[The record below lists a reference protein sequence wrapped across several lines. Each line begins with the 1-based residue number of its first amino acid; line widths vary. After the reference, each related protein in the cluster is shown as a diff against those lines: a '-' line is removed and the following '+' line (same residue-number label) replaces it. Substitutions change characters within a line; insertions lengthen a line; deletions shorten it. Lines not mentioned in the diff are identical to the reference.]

1 MTKRNWA
8 TRPLLNKYFLHR
20 SLKLTAT
27 LLLGASQLLE
37 SALAQPVIL
46 NPPIQNT
53 ANYTY
58 TEPATGNVFFGV
70 SQTLQNQLVPSQP
83 LIDPFGRL
91 TNCDGGL
98 LPNYTGFSVGLYE
111 PLNAVGDIGAPISL
125 TATVPPNQAG
135 ANKSVGIEP
144 NFFNANPFFLTNS
157 DQGKYSFL
165 LDPNRGQVSV
175 GSQYILAV
183 KPPANSSLGGRRI
196 RIVITAR
203 NGNILSYSAT
213 SLDGNPISSTNGQNS
228 INGTFNIGDAAA
240 VGLSLAIVNL
250 NLSICDAQS
259 IQILK
264 TGDRA
269 AAQPGDVVVYRLA
282 VKNLANNAIRL
293 PVILDDLP
301 VGFQYVNNSVRAELG
316 GASVPIAVSQNG
328 RTLTFQIQNT
338 ALPRAIVNS
347 AVLNLVYAAQVTN
360 DALRGNGINRAT
372 VSGVLFSTPPRDVR
386 DGPASYRIRV
396 QPGIL
401 SDCGTLIGRVF
412 VDKNFDG
419 EQQPGEPGMPNAVIY
434 MDDGTRIVTDANGFY
449 SLSNVLAG
457 SRTLAIDLTSTP
469 GYTLAPNLYFIE
481 RNSQSRLVRL
491 APGSLG
497 RVNFAVTP
505 AARGVNSSQQGGA
518 K

>member
-203 NGNILSYSAT
+203 NGDILSYSAT

-282 VKNLANNAIRL
+282 VKNLANTEIRL
-293 PVILDDLP
+293 PEIRDDLP

-328 RTLTFQIQNT
+328 RTLTF
-338 ALPRAIVNS
+338 
-347 AVLNLVYAAQVTN
+347 
-360 DALRGNGINRAT
+360 
-372 VSGVLFSTPPRDVR
+372 
-386 DGPASYRIRV
+386 
-396 QPGIL
+396 
-401 SDCGTLIGRVF
+401 
-412 VDKNFDG
+412 
-419 EQQPGEPGMPNAVIY
+419 
-434 MDDGTRIVTDANGFY
+434 
-449 SLSNVLAG
+449 
-457 SRTLAIDLTSTP
+457 
-469 GYTLAPNLYFIE
+469 
-481 RNSQSRLVRL
+481 
-491 APGSLG
+491 
-497 RVNFAVTP
+497 
-505 AARGVNSSQQGGA
+505 
-518 K
+518 

>member
-1 MTKRNWA
+1 
-8 TRPLLNKYFLHR
+8 
-20 SLKLTAT
+20 
-27 LLLGASQLLE
+27 
-37 SALAQPVIL
+37 
-46 NPPIQNT
+46 
-53 ANYTY
+53 
-58 TEPATGNVFFGV
+58 
-70 SQTLQNQLVPSQP
+70 
-83 LIDPFGRL
+83 
-91 TNCDGGL
+91 
-98 LPNYTGFSVGLYE
+98 
-111 PLNAVGDIGAPISL
+111 
-125 TATVPPNQAG
+125 
-135 ANKSVGIEP
+135 
-144 NFFNANPFFLTNS
+144 
-157 DQGKYSFL
+157 
-165 LDPNRGQVSV
+165 
-175 GSQYILAV
+175 
-183 KPPANSSLGGRRI
+183 
-196 RIVITAR
+196 
-203 NGNILSYSAT
+203 
-213 SLDGNPISSTNGQNS
+213 
-228 INGTFNIGDAAA
+228 
-240 VGLSLAIVNL
+240 LSLAIVNL

-328 RTLTFQIQNT
+328 RTLTFAIQST
-338 ALPRAIVNS
+338 EIPPAIVNS

>member
-91 TNCDGGL
+91 TNCNGGL

-135 ANKSVGIEP
+135 ANKRVGIEP

-203 NGNILSYSAT
+203 NGNILSYTAT

-228 INGTFNIGDAAA
+228 INGTFNIEDAAA
-240 VGLSLAIVNL
+240 EGLSLAIVNL
-250 NLSICDAQS
+250 NLCIFDAQS

-282 VKNLANNAIRL
+282 VKNLANTEIRL

-338 ALPRAIVNS
+338 ALPPAIVNS

-372 VSGVLFSTPPRDVR
+372 VSGVRFNDGLVVR

>member
-70 SQTLQNQLVPSQP
+70 SQTLQSQLVPSQP

-203 NGNILSYSAT
+203 NGDILSYSAT
-213 SLDGNPISSTNGQNS
+213 SLDGNPIS
-228 INGTFNIGDAAA
+228 
-240 VGLSLAIVNL
+240 
-250 NLSICDAQS
+250 
-259 IQILK
+259 
-264 TGDRA
+264 
-269 AAQPGDVVVYRLA
+269 
-282 VKNLANNAIRL
+282 
-293 PVILDDLP
+293 
-301 VGFQYVNNSVRAELG
+301 
-316 GASVPIAVSQNG
+316 
-328 RTLTFQIQNT
+328 
-338 ALPRAIVNS
+338 
-347 AVLNLVYAAQVTN
+347 
-360 DALRGNGINRAT
+360 
-372 VSGVLFSTPPRDVR
+372 
-386 DGPASYRIRV
+386 
-396 QPGIL
+396 
-401 SDCGTLIGRVF
+401 
-412 VDKNFDG
+412 
-419 EQQPGEPGMPNAVIY
+419 
-434 MDDGTRIVTDANGFY
+434 
-449 SLSNVLAG
+449 
-457 SRTLAIDLTSTP
+457 
-469 GYTLAPNLYFIE
+469 
-481 RNSQSRLVRL
+481 
-491 APGSLG
+491 
-497 RVNFAVTP
+497 
-505 AARGVNSSQQGGA
+505 
-518 K
+518 